1 MKKKIISKRVIG
13 AFLAVGVVAS
23 SVVATNVIKT
33 ANKSQAHFG
42 KSDTV
47 INILH
52 TNDIHADVENLSY
65 VAEYK
70 DRTNNVIKG
79 TKYYWFQNLIKKG
92 DTVTGEDENVRFEP
106 NKQHDTDGNREKHVT
121 YLDIIKDDIL
131 NEISNYA
138 KRNFSVDSIKSR
150 LPIYA
155 TIKKGEQTI
164 LDGKNVTI
172 TGITEGFG
180 GEAEGL
186 NDEYISNLVEKNIE
200 TRIFNY
206 GNSLLKQL
214 NKEIDKITVKDISGD

>member
-1 MKKKIISKRVIG
+1 MITSSNTLKKYFYFVNNGIIYNISSINDNDKCGKAYVIFTTDGEIDYEKNSKI
-13 AFLAVGVVAS
+13 FP
-23 SVVATNVIKT
+23 NIKIDY
-33 ANKSQAHFG
+33 N
-42 KSDTV
+42 
-47 INILH
+47 
-52 TNDIHADVENLSY
+52 
-65 VAEYK
+65 YK

-92 DTVTGEDENVRFEP
+92 DTVTGEGENVRFEP
-106 NKQHDTDGNREKHVT
+106 NKQHDTDGNGEKDVT

-214 NKEIDKITVKDISGD
+214 NKEIDVLTVKDISGD

>member
-1 MKKKIISKRVIG
+1 MITSSNTLKKYFYFVNNGIIYNISSINDNDKCGKAYVIFTTDGEFDYEKNSKI
-13 AFLAVGVVAS
+13 FP
-23 SVVATNVIKT
+23 NIKIDY
-33 ANKSQAHFG
+33 N
-42 KSDTV
+42 
-47 INILH
+47 
-52 TNDIHADVENLSY
+52 
-65 VAEYK
+65 YK
-70 DRTNNVIKG
+70 DRTDNVIKG

-92 DTVTGEDENVRFEP
+92 DTVTGEGENVRFEP
-106 NKQHDTDGNREKHVT
+106 NKQHDTDGNGEKDVT

-214 NKEIDKITVKDISGD
+214 NKEIDVLTVKDISGD

>member
-1 MKKKIISKRVIG
+1 MITSSNTLKKYFYFVNNGIIYNISSINDNDKCGRVYVIFTTDGEIDYERNSKIVP
-13 AFLAVGVVAS
+13 
-23 SVVATNVIKT
+23 NIKIDY
-33 ANKSQAHFG
+33 N
-42 KSDTV
+42 
-47 INILH
+47 
-52 TNDIHADVENLSY
+52 
-65 VAEYK
+65 YK

-106 NKQHDTDGNREKHVT
+106 NKQHDTDGNGEKDVT